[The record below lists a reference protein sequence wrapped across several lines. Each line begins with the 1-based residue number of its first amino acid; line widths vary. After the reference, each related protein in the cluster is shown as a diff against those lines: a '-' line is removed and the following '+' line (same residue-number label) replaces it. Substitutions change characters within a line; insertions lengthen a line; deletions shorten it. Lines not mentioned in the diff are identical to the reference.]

1 MQLGLDAEC
10 WMLGII
16 PQWTSKI
23 RVPLT
28 RTNPN
33 LHKRGA
39 RFPLHKC
46 RRTSVRHGTVR
57 GLEVGRASG
66 LDMRAMSR
74 LAFEVL
80 KGGR

>member
-23 RVPLT
+23 REPLT
-28 RTNPN
+28 YTNPKF
-33 LHKRGA
+33 HKRAA
-39 RFPLHKC
+39 RFPGDNC
-46 RRTSVRHGTVR
+46 RHTCVRHGTVR

-74 LAFEVL
+74 LAFGVL
-80 KGGR
+80 KVGR